1 MKKLKG
7 LKMKLSDE
15 EKIKVIQGIPKN
27 AVDKYGIA
35 VEDGDYSEYLTVTL
49 KFDVT
54 DNLQNREKLVKYFE
68 R

>member
-1 MKKLKG
+1 MK
-7 LKMKLSDE
+7 MTDS
-15 EKIKVIQGIPKN
+15 EKIKIIQSIPKN

-49 KFDVT
+49 KFDIT
-54 DNLQNREKLVKYFE
+54 DNLQNRKQLVEYFE